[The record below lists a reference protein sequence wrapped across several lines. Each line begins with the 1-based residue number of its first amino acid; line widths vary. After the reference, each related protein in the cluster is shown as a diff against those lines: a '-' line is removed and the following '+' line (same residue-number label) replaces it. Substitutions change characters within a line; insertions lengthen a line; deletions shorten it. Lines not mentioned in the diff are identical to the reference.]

1 MAWYDI
7 PGVNCVF
14 SLDHNSRL
22 NSSSAS
28 RVYYS
33 NDVNRYLNV
42 NSPST
47 TRVRKEFLTGTEIKN
62 FEFIGSEAVKSY
74 LTLRLENAFLT
85 FQTPPSMPEEFTLFL
100 KTKLNGPSIFLDSDN
115 TSGGY
120 GPCFNYE
127 TLGQADTVWYTWR
140 MSGFTSGQEYS
151 PSVRERGKNSIST
164 LIIKGSRIT
173 KEALMITDYGTYVLN
188 EETSTV
194 FGSGGIFKD
203 TTLIQMG
210 YSSGPGTWDPNA
222 NIVAYG
228 LFDKD
233 LSLEQLDKV
242 IKDIDNEFLFSDET
256 IKLNK
261 SNIKLDFSFK
271 NYFKKTSIYNSNH
284 HLTSTTKILKPLN
297 IDYKTTS
304 FVPEIPQIDIES
316 PKRIDLKDFVYEEEV
331 PVQTEL
337 YLLERHSGQIL
348 KRTRSNTQGFFEF
361 KDLDPELEYI
371 IISPDIKYQYKSVIK
386 DYDLKGSKR

>member
-1 MAWYDI
+1 MSWYDI

-42 NSPST
+42 SSPST
-47 TRVRKEFLTGTEIKN
+47 TKVRKEFLTGMEIKN
-62 FEFIGSEAVKSY
+62 FDLSGSLVKSY
-74 LTLRLENAFLT
+74 LTLRLQNAFMT
-85 FQTPPSMPEEFTLFL
+85 FQTPPKIPEEFTIFL
-100 KTKLNGPSIFLDSDN
+100 KTKLNGPSIFLSSSDSE
-115 TSGGY
+115 SY

-127 TLGQADTVWYTWR
+127 TLGQNDSFWYTWR
-140 MSGFTSGQEYS
+140 LAGYASGQNYS
-151 PSVRERGKNSIST
+151 PSLRETGKNSIST
-164 LIIKGSRIT
+164 LILKGSWVT
-173 KEALMITDYGTYVLN
+173 KEALMITDYGTYTLN
-188 EETSTV
+188 EETSNLFSSRSMFRDV
-194 FGSGGIFKD
+194 P
-203 TTLIQMG
+203 LLQMG
-210 YSSGPGTWDPNA
+210 YSSSGTWDPNA

-242 IKDIDNEFLFSDET
+242 IKDVDNEFLFSDET
-256 IKLNK
+256 IKLNN
-261 SNIKLDFSFK
+261 SGIKLDFSFK
-271 NYFKKTSIYNSNH
+271 NYFKKTSVYASNL
-284 HLTSTTKILKPLN
+284 HLTSKTKILKPFN
-297 IDYKTTS
+297 IDYKTSS
-304 FVPEIPQIDIES
+304 FVPEIPQTDIES

-331 PVQTEL
+331 PVQTDL

-348 KRTRSNTQGFFEF
+348 KRTRSDTKGFFEF
-361 KDLDPELEYI
+361 KSLDPELEYI
-371 IISPDIKYQYKSVIK
+371 IISPDVKYQYKSVIK

>member
-1 MAWYDI
+1 MSWYDI

-33 NDVNRYLNV
+33 NDINRYLNV
-42 NSPST
+42 SSPST
-47 TRVRKEFLTGTEIKN
+47 TKVRKEFLTGMEIKN
-62 FEFIGSEAVKSY
+62 FDLTGSLVKSY
-74 LTLRLENAFLT
+74 LTLRLENAFMT
-85 FQTPPSMPEEFTLFL
+85 FQTPPKIPEEFTLFL
-100 KTKLNGPSIFLDSDN
+100 KTKLNGPSIFLSSSDSE
-115 TSGGY
+115 SY

-127 TLGQADTVWYTWR
+127 TLGQTDSFWYTWR
-140 MSGFTSGQEYS
+140 LAGYASGQNYP
-151 PSVRERGKNSIST
+151 PSLREKGKNSIST
-164 LIIKGSRIT
+164 LILKGSWVT
-173 KEALMITDYGTYVLN
+173 KEALLITDYGTYTLN
-188 EETSTV
+188 EETSNLFSSRSMFRDV
-194 FGSGGIFKD
+194 P
-203 TTLIQMG
+203 LLQMG
-210 YSSGPGTWDPNA
+210 YSSSGTWDPNA

-233 LSLEQLDKV
+233 LSIEQLDKV
-242 IKDIDNEFLFSDET
+242 IKDVDNEFLFSDET
-256 IKLNK
+256 IKLNN